1 MKTFKA
7 SVLSQ
12 DGIEHL
18 LALQKNNLVQH
29 ITGETAQTQGFL
41 TFEYS
46 AEILQRMMADMPQ
59 PVLVDGNV
67 LAGYALAT
75 SAGAGEEI
83 ALMRPLVEMARE
95 LELNGQPLS
104 QLRHYF
110 MGQICVRED
119 YRGHGLFDALYNHH
133 KALFAA
139 DYDCIVTEIAAD
151 NRRSQAAH
159 ARVGFQTI
167 HTYNDGATTWHV
179 VVWDW
184 RK

>member
-1 MKTFKA
+1 MKTFTA
-7 SVLSQ
+7 SVLSA

-18 LALQKNNLVQH
+18 LALQKTNLVQH
-29 ITGETAQTQGFL
+29 ITEQTARTQGFL
-41 TFEYS
+41 TFEYT
-46 AEILQRMMADMPQ
+46 EPILQRMMADMPQ
-59 PVLVDGNV
+59 PVLLDGNV

-75 SAGAGEEI
+75 STGAGEEI
-83 ALMRPLVEMARE
+83 SLMRPLVMMAQE

-110 MGQICVRED
+110 MGQICVREG
-119 YRGHGLFDALYNHH
+119 YRGHGLFDALYNSH
-133 KALFAA
+133 KDLFAN

-151 NRRSQAAH
+151 NLRSQAAH

-179 VVWDW
+179 VAWDW
-184 RK
+184 RQ